1 MFDLP
6 KTCIKCG
13 QSYTG
18 LHVCKPLFKS
28 DYDRGFEAGKSFVA
42 GYIPPIDLPKK
53 CFKCGQTYT
62 GIHVCLESFKSDYD
76 RGYDAGKK
84 GARRELGYPGKRGFQ
99 HFGE

>member
-6 KTCIKCG
+6 KTCSQCG
-13 QSYTG
+13 KSYTG
-18 LHVCKPLFKS
+18 YHVCILPLKS
-28 DYDRGFEAGKSFVA
+28 GYDRGFEDGKKSVV
-42 GYIPPIDLPKK
+42 GYSPPIDLSKK

-99 HFGE
+99 YFGK